1 MGKKK
6 RNFKYLNRELSW
18 IKFNNRVLDEAKDSK
33 LPISERIK
41 FLSIASSNFDEFFMV
56 RVASLKDMINVGYKK
71 RDISGM
77 APSEQIVSINRLVH
91 SIVTSQYNIYE
102 NSIRKEMGL
111 NKYNFVKSI
120 KQLSDSDMKYI
131 SKYFKDTIFPVLT
144 PIILN
149 NSSTFPLVKNK
160 AIHIIIKIKN
170 KKSKKEEFA
179 IVQIPTNLPRLVV
192 IPNDKDKPSVIL
204 LEEVVSEFIGK
215 LFKSY
220 DILEM
225 SKFRITRNAGLNI
238 DEDDASDL
246 LNKIKKKLDEREWGE
261 VIRLEILKN
270 TNKSIFKFLKNK
282 FNVNKNNIYEIN
294 GPLDL
299 TFLME
304 VYDLIKDIDDKKQK
318 DYIPKVYDELESNNL
333 FNVISSKDVFLH
345 HPYESYK
352 PIIDFIKQASEDPN
366 VLAIKQTL
374 YRVSSNSPIIE
385 SLRKA
390 AENGKEVTVLVELK
404 ARFDENNNI
413 EWAKVLEKA
422 GCHVIYGIPNLKI
435 HSKICLVIRK
445 ENDKLKYYTHLG
457 TGNYNEKTAKIY
469 TDMSLFTSNEDIGK
483 DAITLFN
490 FLSGNSK
497 PSKWNKLIVAPDNL
511 KDEFIKLINTEA
523 EIAKEGKNARI
534 MAKMNSLCDKDI
546 IDALYNA
553 SKSGV
558 KIDLIVRGI
567 CSLKPGVKDLSEN
580 IRVKSVV
587 GKYLEHTRIYWF
599 SNNYQ
604 PKIYCSSADWMP
616 RNLERRVEIL
626 FPILDK
632 DIRFKITDILDD
644 FWKYEYKSYNMNSDG
659 KYIRVTNSTKE
670 NKIHIQKYLEE

>member
-318 DYIPKVYDELESNNL
+318 DYIPKVYDELESDNL

-523 EIAKEGKNARI
+523 EISKEGKNARI

-580 IRVKSVV
+580 IKVKSVV
-587 GKYLEHTRIYWF
+587 GKYLEHSRIYYF
-599 SNNYQ
+599 CNSGH
-604 PKIYCSSADWMP
+604 PKVFCSSADWMP

-626 FPILDK
+626 FPILDMRIK
-632 DIRFKITDILDD
+632 EQIVDILDS
-644 FWKYEYKSYNMNSDG
+644 FWKYDYKSYNMNSDG

>member
-41 FLSIASSNFDEFFMV
+41 FLSITSSNFDEFFMV

-77 APSEQIVSINRLVH
+77 TPSEQIVSINRLVH
-91 SIVTSQYNIYE
+91 SIITSQYNIYE

-160 AIHIIIKIKN
+160 AIHIIIKIKK

-192 IPNDKDKPSVIL
+192 IPNDKDKPSAIL

-220 DILEM
+220 DILEI

-261 VIRLEILKN
+261 VIRLEVLKD

-318 DYIPKVYDELESNNL
+318 DYIPKVYDELESGNL

-352 PIIDFIKQASEDPN
+352 PIVDFIKQAAEDPD

-374 YRVSSNSPIIE
+374 YRVSSSSPIIE

-469 TDMSLFTSNEDIGK
+469 TDMSLFTSDEEIGK

-497 PSKWNKLIVAPDNL
+497 PSKWNKLIVAPDNI
-511 KDEFIKLINTEA
+511 KDEFIKLINSEA
-523 EIAKEGKNARI
+523 EIAKEGKHSHI

-546 IDALYNA
+546 INALYNA
-553 SKSGV
+553 SKAGV
-558 KIDLIVRGI
+558 KIKLIVRGI
-567 CSLKPGVKDLSEN
+567 CSLKPGVKGLSEN
-580 IRVKSVV
+580 IEVKSVV
-587 GKYLEHTRIYWF
+587 GKYLEHSRIYYF
-599 SNNYQ
+599 CNSGH
-604 PKIYCSSADWMP
+604 PKVFCSSADWMP

-626 FPILDK
+626 FPILDMRIK
-632 DIRFKITDILDD
+632 EQIVDILDS
-644 FWKYEYKSYNMNSDG
+644 FWKYDYKSYNMNSDG

>member
-77 APSEQIVSINRLVH
+77 TSSEQIVSINRLVH

-160 AIHIIIKIKN
+160 AIHIIVKIKK

-352 PIIDFIKQASEDPN
+352 PIVDFIKQAAEDPD

-374 YRVSSNSPIIE
+374 YRVSSSSPIIE

-523 EIAKEGKNARI
+523 EVAKEGKNAHI

-580 IRVKSVV
+580 IKVKSVV
-587 GKYLEHTRIYWF
+587 GKYLEHSRIYYF
-599 SNNYQ
+599 CNSGH
-604 PKIYCSSADWMP
+604 PKVFCSSADWMP
-616 RNLERRVEIL
+616 RNLERRVETL
-626 FPILDK
+626 FPILDMRIK
-632 DIRFKITDILDD
+632 EQIVDILDS
-644 FWKYEYKSYNMNSDG
+644 FWKYDYKSYNMNSDG

>member
-71 RDISGM
+71 TDISGM
-77 APSEQIVSINRLVH
+77 TPSEQIVSINRLVH

-111 NKYNFVKSI
+111 NKYNFIKSV

-160 AIHIIIKIKN
+160 AIHIIVKIKK

-179 IVQIPTNLPRLVV
+179 IVQVPTNLPRLVV
-192 IPNDKDKPSVIL
+192 IPNDKDKSSIIL
-204 LEEVVSEFIGK
+204 IEEVISEFIGK

-261 VIRLEILKN
+261 IIRLEVLTD

-299 TFLME
+299 AFLME

-318 DYIPKVYDELESNNL
+318 EYIPKVYDELDSNNL
-333 FNVISSKDVFLH
+333 LNLISSKDVFLH

-352 PIIDFIKQASEDPN
+352 PIVDFIKQASEDPD

-374 YRVSSNSPIIE
+374 YRVSSNSPIIK

-422 GCHVIYGIPNLKI
+422 GCHVIYGVPNLKI
-435 HSKICLVIRK
+435 HSKICLVVRK

-457 TGNYNEKTAKIY
+457 TGNYNEKTARIY
-469 TDMSLFTSNEDIGK
+469 TDISLFTSDEEIGK

-534 MAKMNSLCDKDI
+534 MAKMNSLCDKDV

-567 CSLKPGVKDLSEN
+567 CSLKPGVKGLSEN

-599 SNNYQ
+599 SNNYH

-632 DIRFKITDILDD
+632 NIRFKITDILDN
-644 FWKYEYKSYNMNSDG
+644 FWKYDYKSYNMNSDG
-659 KYIRVTNSTKE
+659 KYIRVTNSPKE
-670 NKIHIQKYLEE
+670 NKIHIQKYLEG

>member
-41 FLSIASSNFDEFFMV
+41 FLSITSSNFDEFFMV

-77 APSEQIVSINRLVH
+77 TPSEQIVSINRLVH
-91 SIVTSQYNIYE
+91 SIITSQYNIYE

-160 AIHIIIKIKN
+160 AIHIIIKIKK

-192 IPNDKDKPSVIL
+192 IPNDKDKPSAIL

-220 DILEM
+220 DILEI

-261 VIRLEILKN
+261 VIRLEVLKD

-318 DYIPKVYDELESNNL
+318 DYIPKVYDELESGNL

-352 PIIDFIKQASEDPN
+352 PIVDFIKQAAEDPD

-374 YRVSSNSPIIE
+374 YRVSSSSPIIE

-469 TDMSLFTSNEDIGK
+469 TDMSLFTSDEEIGK

-497 PSKWNKLIVAPDNL
+497 PSKWNKLIVSPDNL
-511 KDEFIKLINTEA
+511 KDEFIKLINSEA
-523 EIAKEGKNARI
+523 EIAKEGKHSHI

-546 IDALYNA
+546 INALYNA
-553 SKSGV
+553 SKAGV
-558 KIDLIVRGI
+558 KIKLIVRGI
-567 CSLKPGVKDLSEN
+567 CSLKPGVKGLSEN
-580 IRVKSVV
+580 IEVKSVV
-587 GKYLEHTRIYWF
+587 GKYLEHSRIYYF
-599 SNNYQ
+599 CNSGH
-604 PKIYCSSADWMP
+604 PKVFCSSADWMP

-626 FPILDK
+626 FPILDMRIK
-632 DIRFKITDILDD
+632 EQIVDILDS
-644 FWKYEYKSYNMNSDG
+644 FWKYDYKSYNMNSDG